1 MVFYLHVFWQCPC
14 LFFPSEYIILH
25 KQNLKCFTQTAIIQ
39 VKAYM
44 YICWFVVA
52 VFSINS
58 STSSRSQLIFALG
71 VRFPPVSLLSKTDVR
86 NAGTK
91 KLALRPAVPNTRLLC
106 RTIAPAISAQA
117 HRRKSTVLSLT
128 SLIQHWLPCVN
139 VMLHVLFGQ
148 CPIKS
153 VLEKYI
159 KSIKNKIEIPITI
172 LYFQP

>member
-1 MVFYLHVFWQCPC
+1 MFYLHVFWQCPG

-25 KQNLKCFTQTAIIQ
+25 KQNLKCFTQTAAIQ

-44 YICWFVVA
+44 YICCFVVA

-58 STSSRSQLIFALG
+58 SKSFRPQLIFALG
-71 VRFPPVSLLSKTDVR
+71 VRFLPVSLSSKTDIR
-86 NAGTK
+86 TAGTK
-91 KLALRPAVPNTRLLC
+91 KLALQPAVPNTHLLC
-106 RTIAPAISAQA
+106 RTVPPAISAQA

-139 VMLHVLFGQ
+139 VMVHVLFGQ
-148 CPIKS
+148 YSINS

-159 KSIKNKIEIPITI
+159 KYIKTKTEIPITTTC
-172 LYFQP
+172 FQP